1 MNPSDQYRLR
11 VGEVVIGLNCPDSRH
26 AADLAAYFACDN
38 DPAPPTIELDL
49 DLVAHDDHP
58 VIPNSLILT
67 KTSTGPGT
75 FDIADGL
82 IRGRFDPATG
92 KGAVQVKRVLTSGIL
107 TKVFEQLLYQAWHSA
122 RRRLGYEACLVHS
135 AGVIRGGR
143 GFLFVG
149 PSTAGKTTI
158 ASLSKGGTVVNDE
171 MNLVEFHPD
180 GARLIGTPF
189 NGHYRA
195 KRPGSAPLAAILL
208 LGHGPAHKLVSV
220 GLGEAAGEVAG
231 QVAPPVGLEDMP
243 DGATRLA
250 MLDLGSRLLEWVPVK
265 RLVFTLDAGFWP
277 LLTRTFTA
285 DLRG

>member
-1 MNPSDQYRLR
+1 MSHPDQYRLR
-11 VGEVVIGLNCPDSRH
+11 VGEVVIGLNCPDSQH
-26 AADLAAYFACDN
+26 AADLADYFAQDN
-38 DPAPPTIELDL
+38 DAATPTIELDL
-49 DLVAHDDHP
+49 DLVAHDDQP
-58 VIPNSLILT
+58 TIPNSLILT
-67 KTSTGPGT
+67 KTLTGQGK

-82 IRGRFDPATG
+82 IRGHFDPATG

-107 TKVFEQLLYQAWHSA
+107 TKVFEQLLYQAWPSA

-135 AGVIRGGR
+135 SGVIRGGR

-158 ASLSKGGTVVNDE
+158 AGLSKGGTVVNDE

-180 GARLIGTPF
+180 GARLVGTPF
-189 NGHYRA
+189 NGHYRS

-208 LGHGPAHKLVSV
+208 LGHGPAHKLVPV

-243 DGATRLA
+243 DNATRLA
-250 MLDLGSRLLEWVPVK
+250 MLDMGSRLLEWVPVK
-265 RLVFTLDAGFWP
+265 RLVFTPDAGFWP